1 MELTAG
7 ELAPLLRAQKIS
19 PVELVRASLAQIERL
34 NPRVQAFLTV
44 TGEWALAAA
53 RQAEEEIRRGRY
65 RGPLH
70 GIPYAPKDILATKGI
85 RTTTGTGTRPCVR
98 YRSLASWETIW
109 S

>member
-1 MELTAG
+1 MMDLTAG
-7 ELAPLLRAQKIS
+7 ELAPLLRAKKIS

-44 TGEWALAAA
+44 TGERALAAA

-70 GIPYAPKDILATKGI
+70 GIPYAPEGHSGDEGDPDDERVAGD
-85 RTTTGTGTRPCVR
+85 GGVG
-98 YRSLASWETIW
+98 AGV
-109 S
+109 